1 MFSSAFSVHLIF
13 APPAETGS
21 ICIQSV
27 AWSGESVVS
36 IFTHLFSS
44 LSTIVRV
51 RLPIMGAG
59 IETESLVSCTSFS
72 LSSCEGSCPASCSFC
87 FMTGLSAALSS
98 TGLNVSRFASFWYIC
113 SHVACGTIFT
123 SLSYFAILLML
134 FFFVLASLRPLSE
147 DSVGIACQSVINP
160 VGQLLILSVSYNKGR
175 RALYCPAIP
184 HVSMCGTFVWKD
196 AYFIHVEGLFL
207 HSAST
212 SRSDSFIYP
221 VLAAIAVV
229 CA

>member
-123 SLSYFAILLML
+123 SLSYFAILLI
-134 FFFVLASLRPLSE
+134 FFSLSWQAFARCQKTVWGLPAS
-147 DSVGIACQSVINP
+147 
-160 VGQLLILSVSYNKGR
+160 QLLILSVSYNKGR